1 MKKKSNIIIVILIV
15 SLTITGLVNYYN
27 LQKLRKDLGHTYMN
41 VIGVLNLNLSSIETT
56 FSELK
61 AADNIDDSIENRLID
76 ISYMLYGQEKI
87 ISTNIPFLDL
97 EMYCSR
103 LSKDIRNFTEEH
115 ERFSEEE
122 YESNIKSITE
132 RLNKGIE
139 ITDYIIE
146 KCKRNDKG
154 DYKKW
159 YKNFY
164 KNEDFINE
172 INNLLKE

>member
-15 SLTITGLVNYYN
+15 SLTITCLMNNYN

-41 VIGVLNLNLSSIETT
+41 VSGVLNLNLRSIETT
-56 FSELK
+56 FSDLK
-61 AADNIDDSIENRLID
+61 AADDIDESIQNKLID

-87 ISTNIPFLDL
+87 ISTNIPFLDF
-97 EMYCSR
+97 EIYCSQ
-103 LSKDIRNFTEEH
+103 LSKDIRDFAEEH
-115 ERFSEEE
+115 ETFSKEE

-146 KCKRNDKG
+146 KCKRNDKS

-164 KNEDFINE
+164 RNEQFINE
-172 INNLLKE
+172 INKLLKE